1 MKTKEL
7 LTKAEEEIRDVN
19 ERRVLDILKTSIAR
33 IKSAKK
39 ILKLLEQKHKEL
51 LEKDI
56 DNFEEDM
63 SY

>member
-39 ILKLLEQKHKEL
+39 ILKLLEQKHKEI